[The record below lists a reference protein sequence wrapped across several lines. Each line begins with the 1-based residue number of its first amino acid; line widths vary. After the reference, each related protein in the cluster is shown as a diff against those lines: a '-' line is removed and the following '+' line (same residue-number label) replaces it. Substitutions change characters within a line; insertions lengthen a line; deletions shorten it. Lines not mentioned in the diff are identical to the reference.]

1 MKVRI
6 RKSEVGGRVGA
17 PPSKSMTHRALICSA
32 LATGESMIQTPLISD
47 DTQATLRVLRGL
59 GLDISE
65 GSGLWGV
72 HGGTLKEPEADL
84 FCGESGTTLRLVTAV
99 CSLTHGECRLTG
111 GPSLSKR
118 PVEPLLEGLG
128 QLGVDCESKGGFPP
142 VKVRGRG
149 EITNG
154 DVEMRGDVSSQFVS
168 AILLVAPFGDGA
180 TQIRLTTPLE
190 SRPYVRMT
198 MDVQRVFGVEIQA
211 SDDMRDYWIER
222 QGYRPADI
230 AVEGDWSSATYLLAA
245 GALAGDVTVEN
256 LSHGSGQAD
265 TAIIDILEEMG
276 AQVKH
281 RGSSFSVEK
290 TELRAVEA
298 DLSDSPDLFPV
309 MASLCSAASGKSVLQ
324 GLRRLRFKES
334 DRVAAM
340 VEGLGKM
347 GVKTAREGDSLVI
360 EGGRL
365 KGGVIDPRNDHRIAM
380 ALSILGLVAEGE
392 TTILD
397 AGCVSKSYPGF
408 WEDMTG
414 IGADIGRSR
423 NG

>member
-1 MKVRI
+1 MKVKV
-6 RKSEVGGRVGA
+6 RKSEVEGRVGA
-17 PPSKSMTHRALICSA
+17 PSSKSMTHRALICSA
-32 LATGESMIQTPLISD
+32 LAAGESMIRSPLISN
-47 DTQATLRVLRGL
+47 DTHSTLRVLRGL
-59 GLDISE
+59 GLEVSE
-65 GSGLWGV
+65 GPGFWEV
-72 HGGTLKEPEADL
+72 HGGTLREPDSDL

-99 CSLTHGECRLTG
+99 CSLTHGECKLTG
-111 GPSLSKR
+111 GPSLSRR

-128 QLGVDCESKGGFPP
+128 QLGVDCESAGGFPP

-149 EITNG
+149 GIRNG
-154 DVEMRGDVSSQFVS
+154 DVEMRGDISSQFVS
-168 AILLVAPFGDGA
+168 AILLVAPFGGCA
-180 TQIRLTTPLE
+180 TRIRLTTPLE

-198 MDVQRVFGVEIQA
+198 MDVQRMFGVEIQA
-211 SDDMRDYWIER
+211 SDDMRDYRVEG
-222 QGYRPADI
+222 QAYRPADMV
-230 AVEGDWSSATYLLAA
+230 VEGDWSSAAYLLAA
-245 GALAGDVTVEN
+245 GALAGGVTVEN
-256 LSHGSGQAD
+256 LSPGSGQAD
-265 TAIIDILEEMG
+265 AAIIDILEGMG
-276 AQVKH
+276 AQLKR

-309 MASLCSAASGKSVLQ
+309 TASLCSAASGKSVLR

-347 GVKTAREGDSLVI
+347 GVKTAREGDSLMI

-380 ALSILGLVAEGE
+380 ALSILGLVAEGW

-408 WEDMTG
+408 WEDIIR
-414 IGADIGRSR
+414 IGAEIWRSR

>member
-1 MKVRI
+1 MKVKI

-32 LATGESMIQTPLISD
+32 LAAGESVIRSPLVSD

-59 GLDISE
+59 GLDVSE
-65 GSGLWGV
+65 GSGFWGV
-72 HGGTLKEPEADL
+72 HGGTLKEPDMDL

-99 CSLTHGECRLTG
+99 CSLTNGECKLTG
-111 GPSLSKR
+111 GPSLSRR

-128 QLGVDCESKGGFPP
+128 QLGVDCESAGGFPP

-149 EITNG
+149 KIRNG
-154 DVEMRGDVSSQFVS
+154 EVEMRGDISSQFVS

-180 TQIRLTTPLE
+180 TRIKLTTPLE

-198 MDVQRVFGVEIQA
+198 MDVQRIFGVEIQA
-211 SDDMRDYWIER
+211 SDDMRAYRVER
-222 QGYRPADI
+222 QAYRPADMAI
-230 AVEGDWSSATYLLAA
+230 EGDWSSATYLLAA
-245 GALAGDVTVEN
+245 GALAGGVTVEN
-256 LSHGSGQAD
+256 LNPGSGQAD
-265 TAIIDILEEMG
+265 AAIIDILEGMG
-276 AQVKH
+276 VQVKR

-309 MASLCSAASGKSVLQ
+309 VASLCSAASGKSVLR
-324 GLRRLRFKES
+324 GLRRLRYKES

-340 VEGLGKM
+340 VEGLDRM
-347 GVKTAREGDSLVI
+347 GVKTARERDSLVI
-360 EGGRL
+360 EGGRIN
-365 KGGVIDPRNDHRIAM
+365 GGVIDPSNDHRIAM

-392 TTILD
+392 TTILN

-408 WEDMTG
+408 WEDMKR
-414 IGADIGRSR
+414 IGAEIWRSR
-423 NG
+423 ND